1 MKTIFTLITLL
12 LFSAFSLA
20 QFFQSSSSISNL
32 TSNFR
37 NDGRIV
43 IGEDYSTS
51 YKFQVFKNST
61 INVSSV
67 FGNASG
73 RFEINAVGSN
83 GSYAPFSEPGDI
95 VLKRLGPISQTLIFF
110 LGSTIPPNTPYN
122 SQINHKFRFGSGSS
136 PYSVMIY
143 NTGKVTMGTEKYD
156 DSDYRLFVKDGIKT
170 EKVKVEIASVNDWA
184 DYVFKEDY
192 NLMSL
197 AEVEN
202 YISKNGHLPNIPSA
216 EEIVKDGGF
225 ELKEM
230 NIKLLEKIEELTLYI
245 IDQNKRI
252 EALEVK
258 LAVD

>member
-12 LFSAFSLA
+12 LFPAFSLA

-43 IGEDYSTS
+43 IGEDYSTI

-61 INVSSV
+61 INVSNV

-73 RFEINAVGSN
+73 RFEINAVGLN
-83 GSYAPFSEPGDI
+83 NSYAPFSIPGDI
-95 VLKRLGPISQTLIFF
+95 VLKRLGTSQNLIFF
-110 LGSTIPPNTPYN
+110 LGSNIPIDSPYN
-122 SQINHKFRFGSGSS
+122 YPLNHKFRFGSGSS
-136 PYSVMIY
+136 PYSIMIY
-143 NTGKVTMGTEKYD
+143 STGKVTMGTEKYD
-156 DSDYRLFVKDGIKT
+156 DTDYRLFVKDGIKT
-170 EKVKVEIASVNDWA
+170 EKVKVEIASVNGWA

-216 EEIVKDGGF
+216 EEIVEDGGF